1 MKKRK
6 FQDGGDVDDKR
17 RGLEVSAGEKVGFL
31 KRLRMG
37 NIDDPKSEAYRQF
50 GAGRGA
56 TVVRGNTEDDAAS
69 LEETGGYGKAAV
81 YEAAKRPE
89 YKASTP
95 APEAQTSTAKT
106 EDAKPKN
113 FRQAFAAARKA
124 GDKTFTFGG
133 KKYTTELKEEAKKPT
148 TKRYMDKKSDDD
160 LAYRAPRM
168 GDAGFMAKR
177 MTPNEVKAESMRGSF
192 KKGGSVKSSAS
203 KRADGCAQRGKTK
216 GRMV

>member
-69 LEETGGYGKAAV
+69 LEKTGGFGKAALD
-81 YEAAKRPE
+81 EAAKRPT
-89 YKASTP
+89 YKASTA

-124 GDKTFTFGG
+124 GDKTFMFGG
-133 KKYTTELKEEAKKPT
+133 KKFTTELKEEVRKPT
-148 TKRYMDKKSDDD
+148 
-160 LAYRAPRM
+160 
-168 GDAGFMAKR
+168 
-177 MTPNEVKAESMRGSF
+177 KAEPAKAEPAKVTPPSKPRISQARGSM
-192 KKGGSVKSSAS
+192 KEKMREMGVTRYKSGGSVKSSAS
-203 KRADGCAQRGKTK
+203 KRADGCAVRGKTK